1 MKILPLIPRE
11 QAAFKAQLEAQDA
24 AWCDKLL
31 SLYPT
36 IVDAMEADQIKAFA
50 GKMSTLLT
58 FFALSAGRHDANTS
72 SLIEHIML
80 DLLPLQST
88 QLIMHAEGEY
98 LNT

>member
-1 MKILPLIPRE
+1 MKVIPLIPRE
-11 QAAFKAQLEAQDA
+11 QADFKAKLQAQDA

-36 IVDAMEADQIKAFA
+36 IVDALEPEQIKACA
-50 GKMSTLLT
+50 AKMSMLLT

-80 DLLPLQST
+80 DLMPLQST
-88 QLIMHAEGEY
+88 RLIVHA
-98 LNT
+98 NVST